1 MPPFL
6 LKNLWVMQ
14 IYCKDKKKFNFFK
27 FNEIMPRKWKY
38 FEKTTLIKCKYPLSL
53 IYLKKKRDKNVSHTW
68 LLFCKRKKSVEQFK
82 SLFLNSETKDNP
94 LHVIKF
100 DFCQNRGHFAIFGD
114 HVMNISNNK
123 WALSHTLRIIFK
135 NKVLPSLM
143 TPLILN

>member
-1 MPPFL
+1 
-6 LKNLWVMQ
+6 MQ
-14 IYCKDKKKFNFFK
+14 V
-27 FNEIMPRKWKY
+27 P
-38 FEKTTLIKCKYPLSL
+38 SL
-53 IYLKKKRDKNVSHTW
+53 IDIFKKKRDKNVSHTW

-123 WALSHTLRIIFK
+123 WALSYTLRIIFK